1 MSYENTSLTTNL
13 DSPGQQRT
21 NSTGAVG
28 VLTFAGLLMIMVGIF
43 HAIQGVV
50 ALFNNSFYVV
60 GEEYLFKVDVTAYGW
75 IHIILGLVVAGAGFG
90 LFRGAVWAR
99 TVAVVVA
106 SVSMVASFVSIPYYP
121 IWSVML
127 IVFDVFVIW
136 AAILHGRDIVNE

>member
-13 DSPGQQRT
+13 DSSGRQ

-99 TVAVVVA
+99 TVAVIVA

-127 IVFDVFVIW
+127 IIFDVFVIW

>member
-1 MSYENTSLTTNL
+1 MSYDNTSLTTNL
-13 DSPGQQRT
+13 DTSGQQRT

-99 TVAVVVA
+99 TVAVIVA

>member
-1 MSYENTSLTTNL
+1 M
-13 DSPGQQRT
+13 
-21 NSTGAVG
+21 
-28 VLTFAGLLMIMVGIF
+28 LTFAGLLMIMVGIF

-50 ALFNNSFYVV
+50 ALFNNNFYVV

-99 TVAVVVA
+99 TVAVIVA

-121 IWSVML
+121 HL
-127 IVFDVFVIW
+127 ERH
-136 AAILHGRDIVNE
+136 AHRLRRLRHLGRDPARPGHRQ

>member
-13 DSPGQQRT
+13 DASGQQRT

-99 TVAVVVA
+99 TVAVIVA

-127 IVFDVFVIW
+127 IIFDVFVIW